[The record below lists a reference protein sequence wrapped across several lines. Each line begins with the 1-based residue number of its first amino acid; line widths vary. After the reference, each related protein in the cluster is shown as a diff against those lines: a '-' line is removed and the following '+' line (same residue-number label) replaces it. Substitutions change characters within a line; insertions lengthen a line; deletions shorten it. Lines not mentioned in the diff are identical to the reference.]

1 MDYPN
6 NITDSRKNKHLNYEE
21 RMFIQLRLQDGFTPY
36 KIAKQLGRALN
47 TILNEIRK
55 GTTTQIIAKKKV
67 DVYLASTGKA
77 VYDNNRKNSCKLFKR
92 LECSAFIDYATKMIK
107 EGKWSPDTCV
117 GRALKS
123 GKFKR
128 SEMVCTKTLYNYID
142 LGLMSVKNS
151 DLPLKLQY
159 NTKSKRTRKNKRK
172 LGNSIELRPKSV
184 DLRKEFGHWEIDTVI
199 GKKSKG
205 EEVLLTIVERQ
216 TRNAIIR
223 RISSKSADAVSNE
236 FKKIQSFFGD
246 RFSKVFKT
254 ITSDNGSEFSELH
267 ELESISFTKV
277 YFTHPYSSFERG
289 TNERHNG
296 LIRRFIP
303 KGKSINDYAD
313 EDISFIEE
321 WMNSLPRKIL
331 GYNTPEEL
339 FEDELDAI
347 YAS

>member
-6 NITDSRKNKHLNYEE
+6 NTTNSMKNKHLSYEE

-36 KIAKQLGRALN
+36 RIAKQLGRARN

-55 GTTTQIIAKKKV
+55 GTTTQIYAKKKV
-67 DVYLASTGKA
+67 DIYLASTGKA
-77 VYDNNRKNSCKLFKR
+77 VYDNNRKNSCRTFKR
-92 LECSAFIDYATKMIK
+92 LQCSEFIDDVTKKIK
-107 EGKWSPDTCV
+107 EDKWSPDACV
-117 GRALKS
+117 GRALKA
-123 GKFKR
+123 GKFKP

-159 NTKSKRTRKNKRK
+159 NTKSKRVRKNKRK

-246 RFSKVFKT
+246 GFSKVFKT

-267 ELESISFTKV
+267 ELESKSSTKV

-303 KGKSINDYAD
+303 KGKSVNDYAD

-321 WMNSLPRKIL
+321 WINSLPRKIL

-339 FEDELDAI
+339 FEDELDTI